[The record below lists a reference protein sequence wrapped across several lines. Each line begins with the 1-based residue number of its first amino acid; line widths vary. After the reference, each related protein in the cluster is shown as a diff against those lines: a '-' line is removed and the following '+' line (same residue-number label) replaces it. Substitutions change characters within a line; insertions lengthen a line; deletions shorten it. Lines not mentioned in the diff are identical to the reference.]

1 MGCSLCVGTG
11 VWRCLRVARRAALF
25 IFLLTTILSQFI
37 FPPLKVMTIDQSK
50 IDAFKHESGA
60 IVTIQELLRGRDA
73 DFDAAKTVRLV
84 RHAICAGLPPT
95 HSKA

>member
-1 MGCSLCVGTG
+1 
-11 VWRCLRVARRAALF
+11 
-25 IFLLTTILSQFI
+25 
-37 FPPLKVMTIDQSK
+37 MTIDQSK